1 MRQKLCN
8 NLQYTLNLFYKGQS
22 YFQLVVSPKFLDK
35 LSSFVPYLSLIIYYV
50 CLTTNPILDPFG
62 HINWSEISK
71 FMLKSLKIGQVN
83 QSCPLDFWKT
93 WVVSISVPYSQSL
106 IKQTECTGL
115 CGKMILCLNIP
126 VSFLPRSQGSP
137 QPADQPG
144 CSLSHAT

>member
-83 QSCPLDFWKT
+83 QSCHLNFWRT
-93 WVVSISVPYSQSL
+93 WLVSISVPYISSQSSRL
-106 IKQTECTGL
+106 YTWHRRTRWWRCSELPNQTKQ
-115 CGKMILCLNIP
+115 K
-126 VSFLPRSQGSP
+126 VSKIYEGFSKDSE
-137 QPADQPG
+137 DVN
-144 CSLSHAT
+144 